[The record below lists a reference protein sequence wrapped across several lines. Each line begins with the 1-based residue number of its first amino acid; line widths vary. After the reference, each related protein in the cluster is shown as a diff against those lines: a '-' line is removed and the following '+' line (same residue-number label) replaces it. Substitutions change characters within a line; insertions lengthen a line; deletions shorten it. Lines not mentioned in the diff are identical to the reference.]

1 MSQSSKVDLP
11 LTSTK
16 YRPIAE
22 LGRGGMATV
31 YLTVAQG
38 PAGFNKLQVLKR
50 LRPALA
56 ADPEFLQ
63 MFLEEARLA
72 ARVNHPN
79 VVQTNEVGY
88 DGQYYYIAM
97 EYLDGQPLEAVLRRV
112 RDKTESKIVPLE
124 LHLKVIADALAG
136 LHFAHELADFDG
148 TPLNVVHR
156 DMSPH

>member
-1 MSQSSKVDLP
+1 MSQSKKIELP
-11 LTSTK
+11 LTTTK

-31 YLTVAQG
+31 YLTVVQG
-38 PAGFNKLQVLKR
+38 PGGFNKFQVLKR

-63 MFLEEARLA
+63 MFLEEARLS
-72 ARVNHPN
+72 ARINHPN

-97 EYLDGQPLEAVLRRV
+97 EYLDGQ
-112 RDKTESKIVPLE
+112 
-124 LHLKVIADALAG
+124 
-136 LHFAHELADFDG
+136 
-148 TPLNVVHR
+148 
-156 DMSPH
+156 